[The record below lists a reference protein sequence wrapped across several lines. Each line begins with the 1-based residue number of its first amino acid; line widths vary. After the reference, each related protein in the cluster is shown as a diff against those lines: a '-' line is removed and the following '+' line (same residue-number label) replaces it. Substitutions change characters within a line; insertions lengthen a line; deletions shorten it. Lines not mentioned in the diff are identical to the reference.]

1 MSSLEFNKICSNC
14 GKLVE
19 SDHNCRKRIKTDA
32 QKKHPSGTWRFTP
45 LRKEVRL
52 RDGCCQRC
60 RILFGL
66 MNFDDLQVH
75 HIKSWRDYPELAY
88 EMNNLI
94 LVCRQCNLD
103 LGNSNKLDFLWKLQD
118 ESNEI
123 PYVL

>member
-1 MSSLEFNKICSNC
+1 MEFSKVCSNC
-14 GKLVE
+14 GQLVE
-19 SDHNCRKRIKTDA
+19 ADHNCRKRIKTNA
-32 QKKHPSGTWRFTP
+32 QKKHPSGTWRFAP
-45 LRKEVRL
+45 LRDEVRL
-52 RDGCCQRC
+52 RDNGCCQRC

-94 LVCRQCNLD
+94 LICRNCNLD
-103 LGNSNKLDFLWKLQD
+103 LGNSNKLDFLWELQG